1 MLFYF
6 LLCVQNRKKRL
17 NASINENNVDLR
29 QIYQSKD
36 EFSGLGM
43 FENRE
48 AYMVIY
54 KSVTLAGLTAR
65 MQAMVNKT
73 K

>member
-36 EFSGLGM
+36 EFPGLGM